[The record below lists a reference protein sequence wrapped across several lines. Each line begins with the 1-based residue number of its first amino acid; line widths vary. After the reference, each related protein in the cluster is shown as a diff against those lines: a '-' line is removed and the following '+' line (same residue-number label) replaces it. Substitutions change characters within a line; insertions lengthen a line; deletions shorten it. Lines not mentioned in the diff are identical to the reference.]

1 MARPLSELLE
11 MEFNLR
17 YYLHV
22 NDFDGM
28 DRAEINWFYGRL
40 VEQKKKEAEA
50 REGKK
55 DDFRQT
61 IA

>member
-1 MARPLSELLE
+1 